1 MKVVFTGRHRHR
13 EGPDDS
19 SNQTSYPLPFPHPA
33 LVVLVMQTAL
43 LAPVLPAVLLSLGE
57 LESFTGAG
65 LTRFFA
71 LFHSGVASQEAF
83 LLQYRTHRG
92 VMS

>member
-1 MKVVFTGRHRHR
+1 MKVVFTGKHRHR

-19 SNQTSYPLPFPHPA
+19 SNQTSYPLPFPLPA
-33 LVVLVMQTAL
+33 LVVLVMQTT
-43 LAPVLPAVLLSLGE
+43 PVLPAVLLSLGE

-83 LLQYRTHRG
+83 LLQHRTHRS